1 MSKYFDTKPGSLEE
15 AVSAALQ
22 AAIAISKKERGEKP
36 KDKKDE
42 GNAFGAALM
51 AAKEKGEKTFT
62 VAGKKYDVKT
72 EQEIKEEKLD
82 EKVEYVEYK
91 FKNKNDAMAA
101 KKMLDAVQL
110 MSFDINDDNISG
122 GELMVDAGSKDMTK
136 YHKEIMKKFKPKVM
150 KTETNKNDKSDDGD
164 GLDAVQPD
172 AVKKKFKDRKDKDI
186 DNDGD
191 VDDSDKF
198 LHKRRKAISKSM
210 GESLMSVADSVRQMW
225 DEAAK
230 KSESQDVLND
240 KDGDGMD
247 DDQKPEKAKAKKM
260 TDTGKPVTPIET
272 SPKMPK
278 TKNEKNKV

>member
-1 MSKYFDTKPGSLEE
+1 
-15 AVSAALQ
+15 
-22 AAIAISKKERGEKP
+22 
-36 KDKKDE
+36 
-42 GNAFGAALM
+42 
-51 AAKEKGEKTFT
+51 
-62 VAGKKYDVKT
+62 
-72 EQEIKEEKLD
+72 
-82 EKVEYVEYK
+82 
-91 FKNKNDAMAA
+91 MAA

-122 GELMVDAGSKDMTK
+122 GELMVDAGSEDMTK
-136 YHKEIMKKFKPKVM
+136 YHKEIMKKFRPKVM